1 MRYTW
6 IDEFLLSKPGVTKD
20 LQKDWNWLR
29 YQIGGKMFAAIC
41 RGENDEPYYITL
53 KLEPMEGEFFRQQ
66 YEDIVPGFYM
76 NKVHWNSVK
85 PDGAVPD
92 ELLKDMLD
100 KSYQLVLGG
109 LSKKK
114 QKEILE
120 GAACGQ
126 IAGSEKG
133 ASGGSGDHGGE
144 TAHESGNTCSKITPE
159 TLSCCGTQCS
169 ECTFYGTM
177 CKGCNESDGKVFH
190 APEGQACPIY
200 ECSVNQK
207 KQKNCGSCQKL
218 PCDIWR
224 NTKDPS
230 MSDEEFENNI
240 RQRVENV
247 RGRKAHGI

>member
-1 MRYTW
+1 MKYTW

-29 YQIGGKMFAAIC
+29 YQIGGKMFAAVC
-41 RGENDEPYYITL
+41 MGENDEPYYITL

-120 GAACGQ
+120 GAACG
-126 IAGSEKG
+126 
-133 ASGGSGDHGGE
+133 E
-144 TAHESGNTCSKITPE
+144 TAHEA
-159 TLSCCGTQCS
+159 LSCCGTKCS
-169 ECTFYGTM
+169 ECGCYGSM
-177 CKGCNESDGKVFH
+177 CKGCNESAGKVFH

-207 KQKNCGSCQKL
+207 KQKSCGGCQNL

-247 RGRKAHGI
+247 RGRKAYGV

>member
-29 YQIGGKMFAAIC
+29 YQIGGKMFAAVC
-41 RGENDEPYYITL
+41 MGENEEPYYITL

-76 NKVHWNSVK
+76 NKAHWNSVK

-120 GAACGQ
+120 GAACGKE
-126 IAGSEKG
+126 AF
-133 ASGGSGDHGGE
+133 
-144 TAHESGNTCSKITPE
+144 
-159 TLSCCGTQCS
+159 SCCGTQCG
-169 ECTFYGTM
+169 ECAFYGTM
-177 CKGCNESDGKVFH
+177 CKGCNESAGKVFH

-207 KQKNCGSCQKL
+207 KQKNCSGCQNL

-240 RQRVENV
+240 RQRV
-247 RGRKAHGI
+247 AHLTCEGNEKI

>member
-41 RGENDEPYYITL
+41 MGENDEPYYITL

-126 IAGSEKG
+126 IAGSEKE
-133 ASGGSGDHGGE
+133 ASDGSRDHGGE
-144 TAHESGNTCSKITPE
+144 TAREA
-159 TLSCCGTQCS
+159 LSCCGTQCR
-169 ECTFYGTM
+169 ECAFYGTM
-177 CKGCNESDGKVFH
+177 CKGCNESAGKVFH

-207 KQKNCGSCQKL
+207 KQKSCGGCQKL

-247 RGRKAHGI
+247 RKTC

>member
-1 MRYTW
+1 MKYTW

-41 RGENDEPYYITL
+41 MGENDEPYYITL
-53 KLEPMEGEFFRQQ
+53 KLEPVEGEFFRQQ

-76 NKVHWNSVK
+76 NKAHWNSVK

-120 GAACGQ
+120 GAAC
-126 IAGSEKG
+126 S
-133 ASGGSGDHGGE
+133 
-144 TAHESGNTCSKITPE
+144 TITPE
-159 TLSCCGTQCS
+159 TLSCCGTKCS
-169 ECTFYGTM
+169 ECGCYGSI
-177 CKGCNESDGKVFH
+177 CKGCNESAGKVFH

-207 KQKNCGSCQKL
+207 KQKSCGGCQNL

-247 RGRKAHGI
+247 RGRKAYGV

>member
-29 YQIGGKMFAAIC
+29 YQIGGKMFAAVC
-41 RGENDEPYYITL
+41 MGENEEPYYITL

-76 NKVHWNSVK
+76 NKAHWNSVK

-120 GAACGQ
+120 GAACGKE
-126 IAGSEKG
+126 AF
-133 ASGGSGDHGGE
+133 
-144 TAHESGNTCSKITPE
+144 
-159 TLSCCGTQCS
+159 SCCGTQCG
-169 ECTFYGTM
+169 ECAFYGTM
-177 CKGCNESDGKVFH
+177 CKGCDESAGKVFH

-207 KQKNCGSCQKL
+207 KQKSCSGCQNL

-240 RQRVENV
+240 RQRV
-247 RGRKAHGI
+247 AHLTCEGNEKT

>member
-1 MRYTW
+1 MKYTW

-41 RGENDEPYYITL
+41 MGENDEPYYITL
-53 KLEPMEGEFFRQQ
+53 KLEPVEGEFFRQQ

-76 NKVHWNSVK
+76 NKAHWNSVK

-120 GAACGQ
+120 GAAC
-126 IAGSEKG
+126 S
-133 ASGGSGDHGGE
+133 
-144 TAHESGNTCSKITPE
+144 TITPE
-159 TLSCCGTQCS
+159 TLSCCGTKCS
-169 ECTFYGTM
+169 ECGCYGSI
-177 CKGCNESDGKVFH
+177 CKGCNESAGKVFH

-207 KQKNCGSCQKL
+207 KQKSCGGCQNL

-247 RGRKAHGI
+247 RGRKAYGI